1 MFNDTNRFAAE
12 VSSLKKSKSF
22 LPFTALHGSLKNF
35 DLKGKVCGK
44 VKFCSFIFPQCNAI
58 TRDVY
63 ILMSN
68 TSTDLFFPLSLSKVA
83 DELDFFK

>member
-1 MFNDTNRFAAE
+1 MFNDTNRFAVE
-12 VSSLKKSKSF
+12 VSSLNKSKSF
-22 LPFTALHGSLKNF
+22 LPFTPSRSSRNF
-35 DLKGKVCGK
+35 DLKGKICAK
-44 VKFCSFIFPQCNAI
+44 VKYCSIALYFHNAI

-63 ILMSN
+63 TLMSN